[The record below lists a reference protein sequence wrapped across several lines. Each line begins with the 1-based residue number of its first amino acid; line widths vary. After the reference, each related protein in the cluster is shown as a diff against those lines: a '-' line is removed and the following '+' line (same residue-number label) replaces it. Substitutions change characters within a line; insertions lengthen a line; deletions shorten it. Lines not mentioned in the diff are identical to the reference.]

1 MLLDLKYLVAEKL
14 QTGLLLLHC
23 NCGWQSIF
31 NGSCHGMYLM
41 DEDPQITYLWEKE
54 NEENRVSPKKTFR
67 FLSSFHHLGIS
78 YFHRSSLRVMFLTS
92 FSF

>member
-1 MLLDLKYLVAEKL
+1 MRKCCLFEIFGCRKTTERPPSSTLQLRMAILL
-14 QTGLLLLHC
+14 
-23 NCGWQSIF
+23 

-67 FLSSFHHLGIS
+67 FLSSFHRWG
-78 YFHRSSLRVMFLTS
+78 FLT
-92 FSF
+92 FTVQAFG